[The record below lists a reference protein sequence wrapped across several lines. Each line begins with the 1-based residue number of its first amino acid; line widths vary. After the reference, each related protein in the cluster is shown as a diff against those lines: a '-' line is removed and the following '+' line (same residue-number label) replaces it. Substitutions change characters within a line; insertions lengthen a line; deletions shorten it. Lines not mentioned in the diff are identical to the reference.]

1 MIEDLIKKGLLV
13 KMQQDEQKAS
23 SSLELAEGRVEKGK
37 AELKVEFFDDA
48 LLSAYTSM
56 FHSCRALMFR
66 DGFKERSHYAVCEYI
81 REKYPDKIEAKYIN
95 ELNILRTLRHKII
108 YGDENLLPK
117 EVQEAEA
124 ESSIKLAEGFL
135 AAVKKLLK
143 GK

>member
-1 MIEDLIKKGLLV
+1 MIEDLIKKGLLA
-13 KMQQDEQKAS
+13 KMQPDKQKAFN
-23 SSLELAEGRVEKGK
+23 SLELAEGRIDKGK
-37 AELKVEFFDDA
+37 AELKAEFFDDA

-56 FHSCRALMFR
+56 FHSCRALMFK

-81 REKYPDKIEAKYIN
+81 REKYQGKIEAKYIN
-95 ELNILRTLRHKII
+95 ELNVLRTMRHKVI

-135 AAVKKLLK
+135 AAVEKLLK
-143 GK
+143 VK